1 MKALATAALLVL
13 VAGCGQGK
21 AIFNVDVYSF
31 MAGSGRDTIPYAIPP
46 APALPPSAPQT
57 FQKVQLPPG
66 FGSSVVDSVRITV
79 GSANLINSAGTGTLG
94 FSFFFAT
101 DSVGTLSAPS
111 ALDVPA
117 TTVSGNATFP
127 VAISGDLSSAIQSV
141 FAKDTVWM
149 RIVAT
154 GTNSGL
160 TPVTGKGALT
170 ALVIRVVLQDKIL

>member
-1 MKALATAALLVL
+1 MLRYGPGHYFGQRRPSHRRYRVDQLVFHQGHRLAEE
-13 VAGCGQGK
+13 Q
-21 AIFNVDVYSF
+21 D
-31 MAGSGRDTIPYAIPP
+31 
-46 APALPPSAPQT
+46 
-57 FQKVQLPPG
+57 
-66 FGSSVVDSVRITV
+66 
-79 GSANLINSAGTGTLG
+79 
-94 FSFFFAT
+94 
-101 DSVGTLSAPS
+101 APS
-111 ALDVPA
+111 ALDVPV

-127 VAISGDLSSAIQSV
+127 VAISGDLSSAIHSI

>member
-31 MAGSGRDTIPYAIPP
+31 MAGTGRDTIPYAIPP
-46 APALPPSAPQT
+46 APALPPSAQT
-57 FQKVQLPPG
+57 FQRVQLPPG

-79 GSANLINSAGTGTLG
+79 GSANLINSGGTGTLG

>member
-1 MKALATAALLVL
+1 MKALAAVSLTLIAA
-13 VAGCGQGK
+13 CGQGK

-31 MAGSGRDTIPYAIPP
+31 MAGTGKDTIPYAIPP
-46 APALPPSAPQT
+46 ASSASAAT

-66 FGSSVVDSVRITV
+66 FGSSIVDSVRITL

-94 FSFFFAT
+94 FSFYFAK

-111 ALDVPA
+111 ALDIPP
-117 TTVSGNATFP
+117 TNVSGTNTVP
-127 VAISGDLSSAIQSV
+127 VTISGDLSPAIQSV
-141 FAKDTVWM
+141 FASDTVWM
-149 RIVAT
+149 RLVAT
-154 GTNSGL
+154 GTNSGV

>member
-1 MKALATAALLVL
+1 MKALAAVLLVL
-13 VAGCGQGK
+13 VAACGQGK

-31 MAGSGRDTIPYAIPP
+31 MAGTGKDTIPYAIPP
-46 APALPPSAPQT
+46 ASSASAST
-57 FQKVQLPPG
+57 FQMVRLPPG

-101 DSVGTLSAPS
+101 DSAGTLSAAS
-111 ALDVPA
+111 ALDIPA
-117 TTVSGNATFP
+117 TTVSGSNT
-127 VAISGDLSSAIQSV
+127 VAVTISGDLSPAIHSLFSQ
-141 FAKDTVWM
+141 DTLWM
-149 RIVAT
+149 RIRAT
-154 GTNSGL
+154 GQNSGV

>member
-1 MKALATAALLVL
+1 MKALAATLLIL
-13 VAGCGQGK
+13 VAACGQGK

-31 MAGSGRDTIPYAIPP
+31 MAGTGKDTIPYAIPP
-46 APALPPSAPQT
+46 ASSASAST

-66 FGSSVVDSVRITV
+66 FGGSVVDSVRITV
-79 GSANLINSAGTGTLG
+79 GGANLINSAGTGALG

-101 DSVGTLSAPS
+101 DSAGTLSAPS
-111 ALDVPA
+111 ALDIPA
-117 TTVSGNATFP
+117 TNVSGNNTVP
-127 VAISGDLSSAIQSV
+127 VAISGDLSSAIHSV
-141 FAKDTVWM
+141 FASDTVWM

-154 GTNSGL
+154 GTNSGV